1 MVNAWFLRYSL
12 YVRFSC
18 TCYKRIYMHICIFEY
33 KIQTN
38 DWYKYIYTYIYTYT
52 FEFVNCYLGFW
63 HTDFRLSSET
73 NM

>member
-1 MVNAWFLRYSL
+1 MLGSYGIL
-12 YVRFSC
+12 YTYVLVAHVINV
-18 TCYKRIYMHICIFEY
+18 YIYMHICIFEY
-33 KIQTN
+33 KIQAN
-38 DWYKYIYTYIYTYT
+38 DWYKYIHTYIYTYT